1 MGTGSTDII
10 RGTADM
16 LILKLL
22 ALQPMHGW
30 GIGRHIEERSKE
42 SLRIQPGAL
51 YASLHRLTRQGW
63 IRSSWKTTANGQRA
77 RYYALTAAGER
88 RLAEEMTEWKRLSR
102 GVALIL
108 SAE

>member
-1 MGTGSTDII
+1 MGTGSADII

-22 ALQPMHGW
+22 DIQPMHGW
-30 GIGRHIEERSKE
+30 GIAKHVEQRSKD
-42 SLRIQPGAL
+42 SIRIQPGAL

-63 IRSSWKTTANGQRA
+63 IRSTWKTTDKGQRA
-77 RYYALTAAGER
+77 RYYSLTAAGVR
-88 RLAEEMTEWKRLSR
+88 RLAEETANWQRLSH

-108 SAE
+108 SSE